1 MKTRKWYKNIIA
13 AVISFAMVIGI
24 FSSMQMEVKAA
35 TPYSVDVTDSNS
47 IESAKATT
55 YYPGDTLTLTNIDQY
70 SGYNPDQKSD
80 YYFNVAVYV
89 KADQTSFDSLGLNN
103 NIYNFPTNLEK
114 KYQNPSFKLLY
125 IHVNP
130 GSAYCGIEM
139 EFLLSY
145 DSDEATPSSETGSEA
160 TPPTNV
166 TFSG

>member
-114 KYQNPSFKLLY
+114 NIKILHLNYYIFMLIPDLRIVELRWSSCFLTIVTRLLLLLKPVRKLL
-125 IHVNP
+125 
-130 GSAYCGIEM
+130 
-139 EFLLSY
+139 
-145 DSDEATPSSETGSEA
+145 
-160 TPPTNV
+160 PPTNV